1 MPEIIKE
8 SKQLE
13 ALKEV
18 QRALDLVAKINVAEE
33 ENTDYILTAQ
43 GSSGVT
49 KVPLDQKD
57 QARVMALLAA
67 QRTRLVKSIHL
78 NAERHRIALTEED
91 SAILNGGVKKK
102 RGKPK
107 KLGSADQED
116 YVHDPERENYAQ
128 GFDTSI
134 REED

>member
-78 NAERHRIALTEED
+78 NAERNRIALTEED

-102 RGKPK
+102 RGKTK
-107 KLGSADQED
+107 KLGSADQEEYLD
-116 YVHDPERENYAQ
+116 RKSVV
-128 GFDTSI
+128 
-134 REED
+134 